1 MEVLSSSFTFVF
13 DEEWVADGTFDQ
25 NVWQIFT
32 SVGSHPKQDRRVL
45 GRLFV
50 LASRASRRQMSVQ
63 VHCVG
68 GHNVDLKFKQE
79 KLHVSNN
86 GLQ

>member
-1 MEVLSSSFTFVF
+1 MKVLLGSFTFIF

-32 SVGSHPKQDRRVL
+32 SVGSHSQQDGRVL

-50 LASRASRRQMSVQ
+50 LASRTSRRQMSVQ
-63 VHCVG
+63 VNCVG

-79 KLHVSNN
+79 IF
-86 GLQ
+86 